1 MVILKANEL
10 LEYTNWVVVGDVLNN
25 LKYAYK
31 ILSSLKESGFN
42 VVGLNP
48 SVKNEEAYN
57 RLSDVPYKIE
67 VLNLCINPY
76 KGIKILQEA
85 HQLKID
91 KVLIQ
96 PGAESTEILNFC
108 RENGI
113 QAIEGCT
120 LVELRKR

>member
-1 MVILKANEL
+1 MILKASEF
-10 LEYTNWVVVGDVLNN
+10 LEYKDWVVVGDVLNR

-31 ILSSLKESGFN
+31 ILSSLKEAGFN

-48 SVKNEEAYN
+48 SVKNEEAYSS
-57 RLSDVPYKIE
+57 LGDIPYKIE
-67 VLNLCINPY
+67 VLNLCINPI
-76 KGIKILQEA
+76 KGIEILKEA
-85 HQLKID
+85 HELKID

-96 PGAESTEILNFC
+96 PGAESDEILNFC

>member
-1 MVILKANEL
+1 MKASEF
-10 LEYTNWVVVGDVLNN
+10 LEYKDWVVVGDVLNR
-25 LKYAYK
+25 LKYAHK
-31 ILSSLKESGFN
+31 ILNSLKEAGYN

-48 SVKNEEAYN
+48 SVKNQEAYKN
-57 RLSDVPYKIE
+57 LSDIPYKIE
-67 VLNLCINPY
+67 VLNLCINPT

-91 KVLIQ
+91 KILIQ
-96 PGAESTEILNFC
+96 PGAESLEILDFC
-108 RENGI
+108 KINGI

>member
-1 MVILKANEL
+1 MIILKANEF
-10 LEYTNWVVVGDVLNN
+10 LEYKNWVVVGDVLNRF
-25 LKYAYK
+25 KYAYK
-31 ILSSLKESGFN
+31 ILSSLKEGGFN

-48 SVKNEEAYN
+48 SVKNEEAYKS
-57 RLSDVPYKIE
+57 LGDVPYKID
-67 VLNLCINPY
+67 VLNLCINPS

-85 HQLKID
+85 YELKID

-96 PGAESTEILNFC
+96 PGAESPEIVKFC
-108 RENGI
+108 IDNGI